1 MRNRCKAIVL
11 MSAVVFVCLIVL
23 FSKYNSR
30 EYMEIFLDEKN
41 MQIDLILPQDQKIVG
56 WEKDGIIHY
65 FIPTYV
71 NTDLVKINDNVYK
84 FMVNGE
90 NVTNIPYDDLC
101 EITLVDNANTP
112 LVTEQVCFHHSQNL
126 YTMYIDMDE
135 YQLDDIN
142 KDEFFSTSIKV
153 VTPEGKLNY
162 YGAEEGIKG
171 RGNSTWR
178 VEKKPY
184 SLKLHQRSSL
194 CNLNPSK
201 SWTLLANIA
210 EGTKLACKLMYDFS
224 GDIGIGYKI
233 DSEWVDLYVNGEY
246 LGNYLLCEKM
256 EIDENRL
263 NITDLQKENDT
274 LYNDSECEHY
284 EDDYLKGYLANK
296 NPDNITGG
304 YLLEKDISGYYS
316 SELCGFTT
324 DRGDCFTIN
333 SPNNA
338 SIEEVEYI
346 RGFVQKIDDLIVIAD
361 DSCFNYIDMNSFIKR
376 YFVEELAFNSDTY
389 VTSCYFYKMANEDI
403 LYAGPIWDYDGT
415 FGESNGAY
423 LQYDES
429 VLHQLELTEPQN
441 ILDWD
446 IRLAKNP
453 EYREM
458 MRQVYFEIYPQILE
472 LLNFKIDYYAN
483 KIRTSIVL
491 DSIRWDYGNWEA
503 GHYASYDNNIRYM
516 KFFLK
521 QRINM
526 LNEQFGIDEK
536 LVEESNGSY
545 HKLICVYEDQ
555 IYEFDIKDGD
565 IFKEADLPPYDN
577 EKYSGWCYQRD
588 ELFFCEYLPIF
599 EDVVLLPN
607 RRG

>member
-1 MRNRCKAIVL
+1 
-11 MSAVVFVCLIVL
+11 
-23 FSKYNSR
+23 
-30 EYMEIFLDEKN
+30 
-41 MQIDLILPQDQKIVG
+41 
-56 WEKDGIIHY
+56 
-65 FIPTYV
+65 
-71 NTDLVKINDNVYK
+71 
-84 FMVNGE
+84 
-90 NVTNIPYDDLC
+90 
-101 EITLVDNANTP
+101 
-112 LVTEQVCFHHSQNL
+112 
-126 YTMYIDMDE
+126 
-135 YQLDDIN
+135 
-142 KDEFFSTSIKV
+142 
-153 VTPEGKLNY
+153 
-162 YGAEEGIKG
+162 
-171 RGNSTWR
+171 
-178 VEKKPY
+178 
-184 SLKLHQRSSL
+184 
-194 CNLNPSK
+194 
-201 SWTLLANIA
+201 
-210 EGTKLACKLMYDFS
+210 
-224 GDIGIGYKI
+224 
-233 DSEWVDLYVNGEY
+233 
-246 LGNYLLCEKM
+246 
-256 EIDENRL
+256 
-263 NITDLQKENDT
+263 
-274 LYNDSECEHY
+274 
-284 EDDYLKGYLANK
+284 
-296 NPDNITGG
+296 
-304 YLLEKDISGYYS
+304 
-316 SELCGFTT
+316 
-324 DRGDCFTIN
+324 
-333 SPNNA
+333 
-338 SIEEVEYI
+338 
-346 RGFVQKIDDLIVIAD
+346 
-361 DSCFNYIDMNSFIKR
+361 MNSFIKR

-588 ELFFCEYLPIF
+588 ELFFCEYLPMF